1 MEADGAEPATI
12 GSFPLQLGS
21 RVASHWKAAGLPWI
35 TGHVLRYQCITK
47 MAEVGIDRVTAKRI
61 AGHDKMWDKYSQVRI
76 DITAGPGS
84 VYGISALRSRVEQ
97 STINMKN
104 PEGDD
109 YPLWL
114 FGVMM

>member
-1 MEADGAEPATI
+1 
-12 GSFPLQLGS
+12 
-21 RVASHWKAAGLPWI
+21 
-35 TGHVLRYQCITK
+35 

-61 AGHDKMWDKYSQVRI
+61 AGHVTDKMWDKYSQVRI

-97 STINMKN
+97 STINTKN
-104 PEGDD
+104 PEGDG

-114 FGVMM
+114 FGVMMIAHVSSGAVLRTWHRADAHKVE